1 MMDLLV
7 DCNHCN
13 LQFYEFIKKLLGFV
27 DQKTTTHKKKL
38 VELLQKCIGAI
49 GSGRKLG
56 VKLI

>member
-13 LQFYEFIKKLLGFV
+13 LQFYEFIIKLLSFV
-27 DQKTTTHKKKL
+27 DQKTTTQKKL